1 MSINVLPFLPLPSYF
16 PPKGYRLKM
25 RAVYAH
31 FPINL
36 VLSEEGTVVEV
47 RNFLGEKYTRTVRL
61 RNGVKA
67 STTKVKDEVVV
78 EGGTPSIRLLLGDAE
93 RRRLDDGARVRC
105 EFAGHEPDQRGLAGA
120 IRSHEAVVGAGPE
133 LPVDA
138 LVEELSAEA
147 HRDVV
152 DRDHAWCKVFR
163 GGGCTRWSLHLRGWE
178 RLARALAAITS

>member
-1 MSINVLPFLPLPSYF
+1 MKQPLCKTVLSDTYPYSFDLLIRKRRCCWTFMSINVLPFLPLPSYF

-67 STTKVKDEVVV
+67 FTTKVKDEVVV
-78 EGGTPSIRLLLGDAE
+78 EGNDLELVTQSGEIT
-93 RRRLDDGARVRC
+93 
-105 EFAGHEPDQRGLAGA
+105 QRDLFPGLIVAC
-120 IRSHEAVVGAGPE
+120 
-133 LPVDA
+133 
-138 LVEELSAEA
+138 
-147 HRDVV
+147 
-152 DRDHAWCKVFR
+152 CKS
-163 GGGCTRWSLHLRGWE
+163 GSQ
-178 RLARALAAITS
+178 

>member
-78 EGGTPSIRLLLGDAE
+78 EGNDLELVTQSGEIT
-93 RRRLDDGARVRC
+93 
-105 EFAGHEPDQRGLAGA
+105 QRDLFPGLIVAC
-120 IRSHEAVVGAGPE
+120 
-133 LPVDA
+133 
-138 LVEELSAEA
+138 
-147 HRDVV
+147 
-152 DRDHAWCKVFR
+152 CKS
-163 GGGCTRWSLHLRGWE
+163 GSQ
-178 RLARALAAITS
+178 